1 MINRKTVLIV
11 ACDHN
16 MPAQNVKDIRN
27 MIIDQINEGVLVI
40 PPWCTAT
47 VANLD
52 LFVPEPVLCLKES
65 QPKKEEPKKSDKK
78 PKKIDIDMGKV
89 KALRTAG
96 RTVEWIADDL
106 GVSAQTIYNRL
117 KEEGEKNE
125 TN

>member
-11 ACDHN
+11 SIDREVPVENIHRLRE
-16 MPAQNVKDIRN
+16 Q
-27 MIIDQINEGVLVI
+27 IIDQVNEGVLVI
-40 PPWCTAT
+40 PPWCTGT
-47 VANLD
+47 VTNLD
-52 LFVPEPVLCLKES
+52 LFVPEPVISVKES
-65 QPKKEEPKKSDKK
+65 EPKKPDKK

-117 KEEGEKNE
+117 KEEGDKNA
-125 TN
+125 TD

>member
-1 MINRKTVLIV
+1 MNVRKTVLIV
-11 ACDHN
+11 SVDREVAVENIHRLRE
-16 MPAQNVKDIRN
+16 Q
-27 MIIDQINEGVLVI
+27 IIDQINEGVLVI

-65 QPKKEEPKKSDKK
+65 EPKKEEPKKSDKR

-117 KEEGEKNE
+117 KEEGEKDDSK
-125 TN
+125 